1 MAIERYLA
9 MTGAEMAS
17 AAALPKK
24 TAWMAC
30 HFSPYSTGLCNF
42 PAALPKESL
51 LILNDRTPICGHDPE
66 RVCREL
72 KETISKLNCTGL
84 LVDFLNPPNRESLAL
99 TSYLAAN
106 LPVSLGLP
114 PEYAAAG
121 CAVFVPAVP
130 TLTPVSQ
137 YLSRWQGREIWL
149 ELALG
154 GQAVALK
161 ADGAHFGENR
171 FPRKGIIHT
180 DDALHCHYVIEEQ
193 QDAFI
198 FHTWRTAE
206 DLDALLEDAGQIKFA
221 VGLYQELAARPKASG
236 FPPAG
241 G

>member
-72 KETISKLNCTGL
+72 KETISKLNCVGL

-149 ELALG
+149 ELALDGETITLTPAGATTVPLPPAAQLLG
-154 GQAVALK
+154 GHRDEK
-161 ADGAHFGENR
+161 
-171 FPRKGIIHT
+171 
-180 DDALHCHYVIEEQ
+180 LHCHYQIHT
-193 QDAFI
+193 DADSAHF
-198 FHTWRTAE
+198 TLVRTPE
-206 DLDALLEDAGQIKFA
+206 DLDALLTEGESLGVTRA
-221 VGLYQELAARPKASG
+221 VGLYQELHGIPQ
-236 FPPAG
+236 FLTDPE
-241 G
+241 

>member
-24 TAWMAC
+24 AAWMAC

-42 PAALPKESL
+42 PSALPKGSL

-137 YLSRWQGREIWL
+137 YLSRWQGQEIWL
-149 ELALG
+149 ELALD
-154 GQAVALK
+154 GQAVTLK

-236 FPPAG
+236 CPPAG

>member
-72 KETISKLNCTGL
+72 KETISKLNCVGL

-121 CAVFVPAVP
+121 CAVFVPAAP

-137 YLSRWQGREIWL
+137 YLSRWQGQEIWL

-154 GQAVALK
+154 GQTVALK

-171 FPRKGIIHT
+171 FPWKGIIHA

-221 VGLYQELAARPKASG
+221 VGLYQELAARPEASG
-236 FPPAG
+236 CPPAG

>member
-24 TAWMAC
+24 AAWMAC
-30 HFSPYSTGLCNF
+30 HFSPYSTGLCSF

-72 KETISKLNCTGL
+72 KETISKLNCVGL

-137 YLSRWQGREIWL
+137 YLSRWQGQEIWL

-154 GQAVALK
+154 GQTVALK

-171 FPRKGIIHT
+171 FPRKGIIHA

-198 FHTWRTAE
+198 FHTWRTTE

-221 VGLYQELAARPKASG
+221 VGLYQELAARPEASG
-236 FPPAG
+236 CPPAG

>member
-137 YLSRWQGREIWL
+137 YLSRWQGQEIWL

-180 DDALHCHYVIEEQ
+180 DDALHCHYVIEGQ

-236 FPPAG
+236 CPPAG

>member
-137 YLSRWQGREIWL
+137 YLSRWQGQEIWL
-149 ELALG
+149 ELALS

-171 FPRKGIIHT
+171 FPRKGIIHA

-236 FPPAG
+236 CPPAG

>member
-72 KETISKLNCTGL
+72 KETISKLNCSGL

-99 TSYLAAN
+99 TRYLAAN
-106 LPVSLGLP
+106 LPFSLGLP
-114 PEYAAAG
+114 PEYAAEG

-221 VGLYQELAARPKASG
+221 VGLYQELAARPKVSS

>member
-66 RVCREL
+66 RVCR
-72 KETISKLNCTGL
+72 ETISKLNCTGL

-137 YLSRWQGREIWL
+137 YLSRWQGQEIWL

-171 FPRKGIIHT
+171 FPRKGIIHA

-236 FPPAG
+236 CPPAG

>member
-42 PAALPKESL
+42 PAALPTESL

-72 KETISKLNCTGL
+72 KETISKLNCVGL

-121 CAVFVPAVP
+121 CAVFVRLCQPSP
-130 TLTPVSQ
+130 
-137 YLSRWQGREIWL
+137 
-149 ELALG
+149 
-154 GQAVALK
+154 
-161 ADGAHFGENR
+161 R
-171 FPRKGIIHT
+171 FRNI
-180 DDALHCHYVIEEQ
+180 C
-193 QDAFI
+193 
-198 FHTWRTAE
+198 
-206 DLDALLEDAGQIKFA
+206 
-221 VGLYQELAARPKASG
+221 
-236 FPPAG
+236 PAG
-241 G
+241 RDRKSGWSWRWADRQLR

>member
-1 MAIERYLA
+1 MRQRY
-9 MTGAEMAS
+9 
-17 AAALPKK
+17 
-24 TAWMAC
+24 
-30 HFSPYSTGLCNF
+30 
-42 PAALPKESL
+42 
-51 LILNDRTPICGHDPE
+51 TPEG
-66 RVCREL
+66 
-72 KETISKLNCTGL
+72 
-84 LVDFLNPPNRESLAL
+84 
-99 TSYLAAN
+99 
-106 LPVSLGLP
+106 LGLP

-137 YLSRWQGREIWL
+137 YLSRWQGQEIWL

-154 GQAVALK
+154 GQTVALK

-171 FPRKGIIHT
+171 FPRKGIIHA

-198 FHTWRTAE
+198 FHTWRTTE

-221 VGLYQELAARPKASG
+221 VGLYQELAARPKVSS

>member
-72 KETISKLNCTGL
+72 KETISKLNCSGL
-84 LVDFLNPPNRESLAL
+84 LVDFLNPPNQESLAL

-137 YLSRWQGREIWL
+137 YLSRWQGQEIWL

-180 DDALHCHYVIEEQ
+180 DDVLHCHYVIEEQ

-221 VGLYQELAARPKASG
+221 VGLYQELVARPKVSS
-236 FPPAG
+236 FPPANG
-241 G
+241 

>member
-51 LILNDRTPICGHDPE
+51 LILNDRTPISGHDPE

-106 LPVSLGLP
+106 LPRLPGASAGIRRRGLRRFC
-114 PEYAAAG
+114 AG
-121 CAVFVPAVP
+121 CANP
-130 TLTPVSQ
+130 
-137 YLSRWQGREIWL
+137 
-149 ELALG
+149 
-154 GQAVALK
+154 
-161 ADGAHFGENR
+161 H
-171 FPRKGIIHT
+171 
-180 DDALHCHYVIEEQ
+180 
-193 QDAFI
+193 
-198 FHTWRTAE
+198 
-206 DLDALLEDAGQIKFA
+206 
-221 VGLYQELAARPKASG
+221 SG
-236 FPPAG
+236 FAISVPLAG
-241 G
+241 AGNLAGAGAERTGSCAESRRRTLRRKPISPEGHHSHR

>member
-24 TAWMAC
+24 AAWMAC

-66 RVCREL
+66 RVCQEL
-72 KETISKLNCTGL
+72 KETISKLNCVGL

-121 CAVFVPAVP
+121 CAVFAPAVP

-137 YLSRWQGREIWL
+137 YLSRWQGQEIWL

-154 GQAVALK
+154 GQSVALK

-171 FPRKGIIHT
+171 FPRKGIIHA

-236 FPPAG
+236 CPPAG

>member
-72 KETISKLNCTGL
+72 KETISKLNCVGL

-137 YLSRWQGREIWL
+137 YLSRWQGQEIWL

-154 GQAVALK
+154 GQTVALK

-171 FPRKGIIHT
+171 FPRKGIIHA

-198 FHTWRTAE
+198 FHTWRTTE
-206 DLDALLEDAGQIKFA
+206 DLDALLEDAGQIKLA
-221 VGLYQELAARPKASG
+221 VGLYQELATRPKASG
-236 FPPAG
+236 CPPAG

>member
-137 YLSRWQGREIWL
+137 YLSRWQGQEIWL

-180 DDALHCHYVIEEQ
+180 NDVLHCHYVIEEQ
-193 QDAFI
+193 QDACI

-221 VGLYQELAARPKASG
+221 VGLYQELVARPKVSS
-236 FPPAG
+236 FPPANG
-241 G
+241 

>member
-137 YLSRWQGREIWL
+137 YLSRWQGQEIWL

-154 GQAVALK
+154 GQTIALK

-171 FPRKGIIHT
+171 FSRKGIIHA

-198 FHTWRTAE
+198 FHTWRTTE
-206 DLDALLEDAGQIKFA
+206 DLDALLEDAGQIKLA

-236 FPPAG
+236 CPPAG

>member
-72 KETISKLNCTGL
+72 KETISKLNCVGL

-137 YLSRWQGREIWL
+137 YLSRWQGQEIWL

-154 GQAVALK
+154 GQTVALK

-171 FPRKGIIHT
+171 FPRKGILHA

-198 FHTWRTAE
+198 FHTWRTTE
-206 DLDALLEDAGQIKFA
+206 DLDALLEDAGQIKLA

-236 FPPAG
+236 CPPAG

>member
-24 TAWMAC
+24 AAWMAC

-72 KETISKLNCTGL
+72 KETISMLNCVGL

-137 YLSRWQGREIWL
+137 YLSRWQGQEIWL

-154 GQAVALK
+154 GQTVALK

-171 FPRKGIIHT
+171 FPRKGIIHA

-198 FHTWRTAE
+198 FHTWRTTE

-236 FPPAG
+236 CPPAG

>member
-24 TAWMAC
+24 AAWMAC
-30 HFSPYSTGLCNF
+30 HFSPYSTGLCSF

-72 KETISKLNCTGL
+72 KETISKLNCIGL

-137 YLSRWQGREIWL
+137 YLSRWQGQEIWL

-154 GQAVALK
+154 GQTVALK

-171 FPRKGIIHT
+171 FPRKGIIHA

>member
-24 TAWMAC
+24 AAWMAC

-72 KETISKLNCTGL
+72 KETISKLNCVGL

-137 YLSRWQGREIWL
+137 YLSRWQGQEIWL

-154 GQAVALK
+154 GQTVALK

-171 FPRKGIIHT
+171 FPRKGIIHA

-198 FHTWRTAE
+198 FHTWRTTE
-206 DLDALLEDAGQIKFA
+206 DLDALLEDAGQIKLA

-236 FPPAG
+236 CPPAG

>member
-42 PAALPKESL
+42 PSALPKESL

-72 KETISKLNCTGL
+72 KETISKLNCAGL

-137 YLSRWQGREIWL
+137 YLSRWQGVEIWL

-171 FPRKGIIHT
+171 FPRKGIIHA

-193 QDAFI
+193 QDSFI

-236 FPPAG
+236 FPPANG
-241 G
+241 

>member
-137 YLSRWQGREIWL
+137 YLSRWQGQEIWL

-171 FPRKGIIHT
+171 FPRKGIIHA

-193 QDAFI
+193 QGAFI